1 MTDRI
6 LGLACML
13 LAAAMAAAARHY
25 VADISYEP
33 MGPRAFPLLLA
44 ALLGIAGLWLAIKP
58 SPGATG
64 YRGLPLKQVAVV
76 LGAVFVY
83 AFAFETLGFTLAT
96 TLVAVPVGMAFGGQP
111 LKCLAAGAALGVGAF
126 YMFDRLLDVVLP
138 MSWLAP
144 VLGAL

>member
-6 LGLACML
+6 LGVACV
-13 LAAAMAAAARHY
+13 LAAAVMALAARHY

-33 MGPRAFPLLLA
+33 VGPRAFPMLLA
-44 ALLGIAGLWLAIKP
+44 GLLAVAGLWLAVKP
-58 SPGATG
+58 SPDATD

-76 LGAVFVY
+76 LGAVFGY
-83 AFAFETLGFTLAT
+83 ALCFEVMGFALAT
-96 TLVAVPVGMAFGGQP
+96 TLVAVPVGMAFGGKP
-111 LKCLAAGAALGVGAF
+111 LKCLAAGAVLGVGAF

-138 MSWLAP
+138 MGWLAP